1 MGDSVY
7 VIISIGF
14 QAARR
19 YPPSGRIPP
28 YYRLVGSAQ
37 PLVFWG
43 GTNCTEIRSGKD
55 GVKKGAGSLK
65 DISRKNESAKDV
77 VAIGS
82 VKDSEGR
89 SSGTALVSD
98 DSMATAG
105 SAHSSARSS
114 PTRRQRKRVLTISSD
129 ELGSSSGSDG
139 AASTGKGGVMPQS
152 KRGRGRLPTTGLT
165 VDKQTC
171 LKTQRSEIKA
181 TGSMSSMREV
191 RSAKATEGSSKKDPE
206 CRLKESAAM
215 ALKVCSKPGNL
226 KSTYQRALKELAV
239 TIMEVT
245 EELANRPAAQETE
258 RLRAVNAGQQEEI
271 LQLRQE
277 LQEVRK
283 ELARISRALTL
294 SNPVETPAPASSN
307 TTEDQE
313 ELRVQRIMR
322 AVGTMVDARFASLE
336 MRLPPEPRI
345 RPPLAADRRK
355 TCEKSPDPPLIV
367 DATLESTSVQA
378 ALPPSANKKTQ
389 GPRRK
394 TTVLAPLSELGAFP
408 PAPVVLTES
417 WSTVTR
423 RGAKSRGKVVK
434 TAAAVPPEEKAPSS
448 KKRTKKRL
456 RAPRSQAVVL
466 KLQPEAAS
474 RGLTYR
480 SVLAEARAKID
491 LESLG
496 IPVQRI
502 RSSLTGA
509 KVLVVDGDDQVEK
522 ADLLANRLKE
532 ILPAEGVEI
541 SRPSVTAAMRI
552 SGLDDSVSREEI
564 TDELAKI
571 GGCPSESIKV
581 GEIKSGPGGMGQVLV
596 RCPVST
602 AAKIAAVP
610 KLRIGWSVLR
620 AHLLEARRLQ
630 CFRCHELGHVSA
642 RCPSSVDRS
651 RDCYRCGQAGHVAS
665 GCSLAPH
672 CTVCVS
678 AGRPADHV
686 SGGKAC
692 AKPRD
697 RDNDGR
703 ISPRLRARGVGP
715 GNLNHSARAQDLLF
729 QSMVEGLTHLAVVA
743 EPYRVLTG
751 PDWAADLDGRVAII
765 RRGCV
770 GAPPEF
776 AVVERG
782 RSFVAVLWAEMIV
795 VGVYFSPNR
804 TLAEFEGLLLE
815 LSRVTGRSHSRQL
828 LVLGDLNA
836 KSSAWGSSRTCPRG
850 RAVEE
855 WLVESGL
862 VILNRGTEFTCV
874 RRLGG
879 SVVDVTFA
887 SPDVACRIRGWAVM
901 VGEETLSDHRYIR
914 FSIVVTPGAV
924 STSSFFGGGAEG
936 PRWAQKRL
944 DVERLHEAA
953 VVQAW
958 RLDSLGEPMDVRVGA
973 ERMREAMSRVCDAA
987 MPRIRALAPKRRV
1000 HWWTE
1005 EIANLRQSC
1014 NVSRRAYQR
1023 SRRRRT
1029 HRDPEEQDRLY
1040 VVYRTAVRALCVA
1053 IGMAKEAA
1061 WNDLLASLDRDPWG
1075 RPYRLAR
1082 NALRPWAP
1090 PTTSTLPPETLH
1102 RVVGGLFPDSS
1113 GTAFVPPVMATVQ
1126 VADGGELE
1134 GVSQAEFKA
1143 VVAKMRSKRTAPGPD
1158 GLSSKAWALALT
1170 EDGLGPA
1177 LRRLFSKC
1185 LREGRFPEP
1194 WRTGRLVLIPKDG
1207 RPRDEPSGYRPIVV
1221 LDEAG
1226 KLLERIVAG
1235 RLVQHL
1241 ENIGPN
1247 LASNQFGFRRG
1258 RSTVDAVLRVRDLT
1272 DQACSGGACYWL
1284 CQSI

>member
-1 MGDSVY
+1 MSSLQRVIPQEGTRQAGESLRTTDSSV
-7 VIISIGF
+7 VRS
-14 QAARR
+14 
-19 YPPSGRIPP
+19 PSYSG
-28 YYRLVGSAQ
+28 
-37 PLVFWG
+37 G

-77 VAIGS
+77 VATGS

-129 ELGSSSGSDG
+129 ELGSSSSSDG

-215 ALKVCSKPGNL
+215 ALKVCSKPDNL

-245 EELANRPAAQETE
+245 EELANRPATQETE

-322 AVGTMVDARFASLE
+322 AVGIMVDARFASLE

-423 RGAKSRGKVVK
+423 RGAKSRGKVVR

-509 KVLVVDGDDQVEK
+509 KVLVVDGGDQVEK

-651 RDCYRCGQAGHVAS
+651 RDCYRCGQAGYVAS

-692 AKPRD
+692 AKP
-697 RDNDGR
+697 
-703 ISPRLRARGVGP
+703 PRQRQRRQDFATLE
-715 GNLNHSARAQDLLF
+715 SAR
-729 QSMVEGLTHLAVVA
+729 
-743 EPYRVLTG
+743 
-751 PDWAADLDGRVAII
+751 
-765 RRGCV
+765 
-770 GAPPEF
+770 
-776 AVVERG
+776 
-782 RSFVAVLWAEMIV
+782 
-795 VGVYFSPNR
+795 
-804 TLAEFEGLLLE
+804 
-815 LSRVTGRSHSRQL
+815 SRPGM
-828 LVLGDLNA
+828 A
-836 KSSAWGSSRTCPRG
+836 SAT
-850 RAVEE
+850 
-855 WLVESGL
+855 
-862 VILNRGTEFTCV
+862 
-874 RRLGG
+874 
-879 SVVDVTFA
+879 
-887 SPDVACRIRGWAVM
+887 
-901 VGEETLSDHRYIR
+901 
-914 FSIVVTPGAV
+914 
-924 STSSFFGGGAEG
+924 
-936 PRWAQKRL
+936 
-944 DVERLHEAA
+944 
-953 VVQAW
+953 
-958 RLDSLGEPMDVRVGA
+958 PMDA
-973 ERMREAMSRVCDAA
+973 
-987 MPRIRALAPKRRV
+987 
-1000 HWWTE
+1000 
-1005 EIANLRQSC
+1005 QS
-1014 NVSRRAYQR
+1014 
-1023 SRRRRT
+1023 
-1029 HRDPEEQDRLY
+1029 
-1040 VVYRTAVRALCVA
+1040 
-1053 IGMAKEAA
+1053 
-1061 WNDLLASLDRDPWG
+1061 
-1075 RPYRLAR
+1075 
-1082 NALRPWAP
+1082 
-1090 PTTSTLPPETLH
+1090 
-1102 RVVGGLFPDSS
+1102 
-1113 GTAFVPPVMATVQ
+1113 
-1126 VADGGELE
+1126 
-1134 GVSQAEFKA
+1134 
-1143 VVAKMRSKRTAPGPD
+1143 
-1158 GLSSKAWALALT
+1158 
-1170 EDGLGPA
+1170 
-1177 LRRLFSKC
+1177 
-1185 LREGRFPEP
+1185 
-1194 WRTGRLVLIPKDG
+1194 
-1207 RPRDEPSGYRPIVV
+1207 
-1221 LDEAG
+1221 
-1226 KLLERIVAG
+1226 
-1235 RLVQHL
+1235 
-1241 ENIGPN
+1241 
-1247 LASNQFGFRRG
+1247 
-1258 RSTVDAVLRVRDLT
+1258 
-1272 DQACSGGACYWL
+1272 
-1284 CQSI
+1284 

>member
-1 MGDSVY
+1 MSSLQR
-7 VIISIGF
+7 VIP
-14 QAARR
+14 QEA
-19 YPPSGRIPP
+19 PRI
-28 YYRLVGSAQ
+28 LG
-37 PLVFWG
+37 G

-55 GVKKGAGSLK
+55 GVKKGAGSGK

-82 VKDSEGR
+82 VKDNEGR

-105 SAHSSARSS
+105 SAQSSARSS

-165 VDKQTC
+165 ADKQTC

-191 RSAKATEGSSKKDPE
+191 RSAKATEGSPKKDPE

-258 RLRAVNAGQQEEI
+258 RLRAVNAGQQE
-271 LQLRQE
+271 

-294 SNPVETPAPASSN
+294 SNPVETPAPASTT

-423 RGAKSRGKVVK
+423 RGAKSRGEAVRTV
-434 TAAAVPPEEKAPSS
+434 AAFPPEEKAPSS

-509 KVLVVDGDDQVEK
+509 KVLVVDGGDQVEK

-564 TDELAKI
+564 ADELAKI
-571 GGCPSESIKV
+571 GGCPPESIKV

-665 GCSLAPH
+665 GCSLALH

-692 AKPRD
+692 AKP
-697 RDNDGR
+697 
-703 ISPRLRARGVGP
+703 PRQRQRRQDFATLE
-715 GNLNHSARAQDLLF
+715 SAR
-729 QSMVEGLTHLAVVA
+729 
-743 EPYRVLTG
+743 
-751 PDWAADLDGRVAII
+751 
-765 RRGCV
+765 
-770 GAPPEF
+770 
-776 AVVERG
+776 
-782 RSFVAVLWAEMIV
+782 
-795 VGVYFSPNR
+795 
-804 TLAEFEGLLLE
+804 
-815 LSRVTGRSHSRQL
+815 SRPGM
-828 LVLGDLNA
+828 A
-836 KSSAWGSSRTCPRG
+836 SAT
-850 RAVEE
+850 
-855 WLVESGL
+855 
-862 VILNRGTEFTCV
+862 
-874 RRLGG
+874 
-879 SVVDVTFA
+879 
-887 SPDVACRIRGWAVM
+887 
-901 VGEETLSDHRYIR
+901 
-914 FSIVVTPGAV
+914 
-924 STSSFFGGGAEG
+924 
-936 PRWAQKRL
+936 
-944 DVERLHEAA
+944 
-953 VVQAW
+953 
-958 RLDSLGEPMDVRVGA
+958 PMDA
-973 ERMREAMSRVCDAA
+973 
-987 MPRIRALAPKRRV
+987 
-1000 HWWTE
+1000 
-1005 EIANLRQSC
+1005 QS
-1014 NVSRRAYQR
+1014 
-1023 SRRRRT
+1023 
-1029 HRDPEEQDRLY
+1029 
-1040 VVYRTAVRALCVA
+1040 
-1053 IGMAKEAA
+1053 
-1061 WNDLLASLDRDPWG
+1061 
-1075 RPYRLAR
+1075 
-1082 NALRPWAP
+1082 
-1090 PTTSTLPPETLH
+1090 
-1102 RVVGGLFPDSS
+1102 
-1113 GTAFVPPVMATVQ
+1113 
-1126 VADGGELE
+1126 
-1134 GVSQAEFKA
+1134 
-1143 VVAKMRSKRTAPGPD
+1143 
-1158 GLSSKAWALALT
+1158 
-1170 EDGLGPA
+1170 
-1177 LRRLFSKC
+1177 
-1185 LREGRFPEP
+1185 
-1194 WRTGRLVLIPKDG
+1194 
-1207 RPRDEPSGYRPIVV
+1207 
-1221 LDEAG
+1221 
-1226 KLLERIVAG
+1226 
-1235 RLVQHL
+1235 
-1241 ENIGPN
+1241 
-1247 LASNQFGFRRG
+1247 
-1258 RSTVDAVLRVRDLT
+1258 
-1272 DQACSGGACYWL
+1272 
-1284 CQSI
+1284 